1 VASGPIFPWND
12 EIPAFYRQGLL
23 KSCYPLPVVIIEL
36 PYPLFAMKAA
46 AVLLFAAMSMV
57 LSSCESTEPKRR
69 KAVPP
74 PTDLSG
80 QPWNRPTKA
89 EGAGRFGSMVPQ
101 SR

>member
-1 VASGPIFPWND
+1 MKFVSV
-12 EIPAFYRQGLL
+12 L
-23 KSCYPLPVVIIEL
+23 LPVLMGVMMT
-36 PYPLFAMKAA
+36 A
-46 AVLLFAAMSMV
+46 
-57 LSSCESTEPKRR
+57 CESSEPKRR

-80 QPWNRPTKA
+80 LPWNRPTKA

>member
-1 VASGPIFPWND
+1 M
-12 EIPAFYRQGLL
+12 R
-23 KSCYPLPVVIIEL
+23 
-36 PYPLFAMKAA
+36 AA
-46 AVLLFAAMSMV
+46 AVLLLSAMTLVMSA
-57 LSSCESTEPKRR
+57 CESSSEPKRR

-80 QPWNRPTKA
+80 LPWNRPTKA

>member
-1 VASGPIFPWND
+1 MSIFC
-12 EIPAFYRQGLL
+12 
-23 KSCYPLPVVIIEL
+23 SPLPVVIL
-36 PYPLFAMKAA
+36 DSTPPLFFMKTAA
-46 AVLLFAAMSMV
+46 LFLLVALSMV
-57 LSSCESTEPKRR
+57 MSACESTEPKRR